1 MHDDT
6 SVLPFLDDAIFRLL
20 EEYPD
25 CKSGLSRTAQKA
37 LDIIA
42 KGEKRPGKL
51 FGKYQNTEEKRFMG
65 DSSFWVILQ
74 QLLASNPPLIK
85 LAPGKQLTLPARPDQ
100 ELSITS
106 AGEKVLAGEWNWLDM
121 LVLDRWIGGVHLTQ
135 ENVWYWNPDSRVL
148 KKRAS

>member
-1 MHDDT
+1 M
-6 SVLPFLDDAIFRLL
+6 
-20 EEYPD
+20 
-25 CKSGLSRTAQKA
+25 
-37 LDIIA
+37 
-42 KGEKRPGKL
+42 
-51 FGKYQNTEEKRFMG
+51 FGKYQGTEEKRFMG

-100 ELSITS
+100 ELFITS

-135 ENVWYWNPDSRVL
+135 ENVWCWNPDSRVL